1 MQPIGHSAHF
11 PIRFVVY
18 VGSHS
23 GHFIAVELLTGRLL
37 WTTQFEEETPPTG
50 KVCYAVCIHSMNN
63 HSVEILMLGKKL
75 STCDIVD
82 MQANLIPACFL

>member
-1 MQPIGHSAHF
+1 MHYFVQPIGHSAHF

-50 KVCYAVCIHSMNN
+50 KDGDEDDRKRRKRRR
-63 HSVEILMLGKKL
+63 VEATASCSSDGDRIFVGEF
-75 STCDIVD
+75 V
-82 MQANLIPACFL
+82 N